1 MSRLITSS
9 NDSCVFLLFKTR
21 LKREDDNGNI
31 GRGQCLILDQ
41 NAGNGRWNIAPP
53 PQSKCWGWKHW
64 TWPQVPHTLVLPP
77 ETRHEQTSDEDNICL
92 WWKWLIIT
100 DYAGFQCFSFF
111 KTLSLPFYC
120 LSDFRTGDLKEIS
133 NFRCHQRG
141 NYLTASHLH
150 KRKVQKKRKTN

>member
-1 MSRLITSS
+1 MIHC
-9 NDSCVFLLFKTR
+9 CVFLLFKTR

-31 GRGQCLILDQ
+31 GRGQCLIKMLGMD
-41 NAGNGRWNIAPP
+41 GEI
-53 PQSKCWGWKHW
+53 SKCWGWKHW
-64 TWPQVPHTLVLPP
+64 TWPQVLHTLVLPP

-100 DYAGFQCFSFF
+100 DYLGFQCFSFF
-111 KTLSLPFYC
+111 KTLSPPFYC

-133 NFRCHQRG
+133 NFICHQRG

-150 KRKVQKKRKTN
+150 KRKVQKKMKTN